1 MIADIQA
8 QLTGLTT
15 TVRCLISA
23 AKGSDREGIATVLK
37 GAHDGLETLMVAS
50 PVPDQ
55 ISEKALALVA
65 SMLEVAEKGLKPKWQ

>member
-1 MIADIQA
+1 MIADMQA

-23 AKGSDREGIATVLK
+23 SQDADRDRIAAVLK
-37 GAHDGLETLMVAS
+37 GAHDGLEALMLAS

-55 ISEKALALVA
+55 ISETALALVA